1 MENIRKNAL
10 LIEILDRIPS
20 AVYVADTEGRLIYVN
35 RAGELLDNY
44 SREDVLGKK
53 IEDIYHD
60 TFFDKE
66 KASPLLATL
75 REGRIYQDEN
85 LEWYSNGKI
94 VNALTNTWL
103 VKDNDC
109 IEGVYSICDDIT
121 NMKKRIIHNIQFDAK
136 TIYSTNL
143 SQLQNGTRY
152 IFESILGKSEGMR
165 NAVATAQ
172 RFASKHLPVMLYGET
187 GTGKEMFAQSIHNA
201 SPRYKGPFVA
211 VNCAAIPDTLLESTL
226 FGTKKGA
233 FTGAID
239 SEGLFEKAQDGTLFL
254 DEINSLPLMLQ
265 AKLLRALQEKEIQ
278 RIGEGKTRKINC
290 RIISATNK
298 MPNALIKKG
307 TMREDLYY
315 RLSTGIVSIPPLRE
329 RGDDLDLLISNFILR
344 LNKDLHML
352 IIGLTP
358 TLSSLLHKY
367 NWPGNIRELINVLES
382 AFNLASEKDGYLGME
397 HLPSYIR
404 ERIEESI
411 LKQENVSTDTF
422 SRNFMEKKSAST
434 ELVIEKNIN
443 YMVDQYERM
452 IIEKALTES
461 QGKLT
466 HCSKKLG
473 ISHQALSVK
482 LKKYDIDCKKY
493 K

>member
-1 MENIRKNAL
+1 MENIRKNEV
-10 LIEILDRIPS
+10 LIEILEHIPS
-20 AVYVADTEGRLIYVN
+20 AVYIVDAEGKLIYVN
-35 RAGELLDNY
+35 RAAEIMDNF
-44 SREDVLGKK
+44 SRKDVIGKK

-60 TFFDKE
+60 TTFDQE
-66 KASPLLATL
+66 KASPMLSTL
-75 REGRIYQDEN
+75 REERIYQDEN

-103 VKDNDC
+103 IKDGDG
-109 IEGVYSICDDIT
+109 IKGVYSVCDDVT
-121 NMKKRIIHNIQFDAK
+121 NMKKRIIQNSQFDTK

-143 SQLQNGTRY
+143 SQLQNGTKY
-152 IFESILGKSEGMR
+152 VFESILGKSDGMQ
-165 NAVATAQ
+165 NAIATAQ

-233 FTGAID
+233 FTGAVD

-290 RIISATNK
+290 RIISATNE

-307 TMREDLYY
+307 KMREDLYY

-329 RGDDLDLLISNFILR
+329 RGNDLDLLIGNFILR

-352 IIGLTP
+352 IIGLAP
-358 TLSSLLHKY
+358 ALSSLLHKY

-411 LKQENVSTDTF
+411 IKQESVSPGAF
-422 SRNFMEKKSAST
+422 SREFMTRGNEPA
-434 ELVIEKNIN
+434 ELIIEKNIN

-452 IIEKALTES
+452 ILEKALAETH
-461 QGKLT
+461 GKLT

-482 LKKYDIDCKKY
+482 LKKYDINCKKY

>member
-1 MENIRKNAL
+1 MENMLKKEI
-10 LIEILDRIPS
+10 IMEILENIPS
-20 AVYVADTEGRLIYVN
+20 AIYIINTEGKLIYVN
-35 RAGELLDNY
+35 HAAEILDNFSRDQVIGKNILDVY
-44 SREDVLGKK
+44 S
-53 IEDIYHD
+53 D
-60 TFFDKE
+60 TFFEKE
-66 KASPLLATL
+66 KTSPILTTL
-75 REGRIYQDEN
+75 RSGQIFYDSN
-85 LEWYSNGKI
+85 LEWHSNGKV
-94 VNALTNTWL
+94 VNALISTYL
-103 VKDNDC
+103 IGENDSL
-109 IEGVYSICDDIT
+109 EGVYSICDDISDL
-121 NMKKRIIHNIQFDAK
+121 KRRIINNSQFVTK
-136 TIYSTNL
+136 TSLPANY
-143 SQLQNGTRY
+143 SQLQNGTKY
-152 IFESILGKSEGMR
+152 VFESILGKSEGMR

-201 SPRYKGPFVA
+201 SSRYKGPFVA

-233 FTGAID
+233 FTGAMD

-290 RIISATNK
+290 RIISATNE
-298 MPNALIKKG
+298 MPNELIKKG
-307 TMREDLYY
+307 KMREDLYY

-329 RGDDLDLLISNFILR
+329 RGNDLDLLISSFILR
-344 LNKDLHML
+344 LNKDLNML
-352 IIGLTP
+352 IIGLAP
-358 TLSSLLHKY
+358 ALNSLFHKY

-404 ERIEESI
+404 ERMEESI
-411 LKQENVSTDTF
+411 LKREKENPEAFYSE
-422 SRNFMEKKSAST
+422 FMKKRSENT
-434 ELVIEKNIN
+434 ELVIENNIN
-443 YMVDQYERM
+443 YMVNQYERA
-452 IIEKALTES
+452 IIEKALVETH
-461 QGKLT
+461 GKLT

-482 LKKYDIDCKKY
+482 LKKYDIDYKKY